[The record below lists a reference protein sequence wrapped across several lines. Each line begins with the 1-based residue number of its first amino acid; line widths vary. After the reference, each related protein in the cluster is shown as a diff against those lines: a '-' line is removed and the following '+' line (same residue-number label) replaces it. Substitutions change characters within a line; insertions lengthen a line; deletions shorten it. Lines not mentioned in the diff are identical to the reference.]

1 MIICGID
8 FGTTNSVI
16 SYFSNNKPKVLKNLN
31 RKLIPTQ
38 VAFYNNKIYCG
49 NEIPTKYDFLINN
62 FKTLIGTDK
71 IYNVNNKKYSINE
84 IVILYLNYLKNL
96 ILDKKDHDIKSV
108 ISIPANFNDNQREI
122 LKKCFEKVGIEVLRI
137 INEPTSAALSYGLL
151 NCNEEETIL
160 VIDIG
165 GGTLDITLL
174 EKDELFFEVVDTI
187 GDKNIGGNTFT
198 DIIQSK
204 TELSW
209 EDSNRIKERLYYKD
223 SITINN
229 ITINKTIFVN
239 LVKTI
244 TEKIKSY
251 FEMFTK
257 YDIDNIILVGGSSKL
272 FIIQD
277 LVKEIFKKD
286 PLIYKDLQT
295 VVANGACYYG
305 AYLKNKLKDNNDI
318 VLLDV
323 LPLSLGV
330 ETADGNFSV
339 IIPRNTPLPVERT
352 QRYTTD
358 TPGDNETT
366 IKIYQGERKIANK
379 NLLISEFTFNKISL
393 GGVPVINVTLNVN
406 LDGIIKVKVLDKRS
420 SNEKNLILNNIKKV
434 NNKELETIIL
444 DAEINLSKDIEEY
457 TRKELIYYLEIR
469 IDEILESIKVNN
481 LINKEQKEEVINE
494 LLNNLDNLY
503 NLNNNQLLKLKN
515 DINEKFNNIS
525 TEIVDEENES
535 NIEKIL
541 LDEKKEEL
549 EELINKIIE
558 EYEINEEK
566 YELIKETIEL
576 IEKTNLTLE
585 MLEDRIKYIKNY
597 FNLDN
602 TFNKFNQLCSYLL
615 EEIKSNR
622 LEISKNNIVIL
633 KKYILEKLSLIEKN
647 VLLDWDNEIKKLNNL
662 CLKFI

>member
-481 LINKEQKEEVINE
+481 LINKEQREEVIIE

-615 EEIKSNR
+615 EEIKNNR

-633 KKYILEKLSLIEKN
+633 KKYILEKLSLIENN
-647 VLLDWDNEIKKLNNL
+647 VLLDWDIEIKKLNNL

>member
-62 FKTLIGTDK
+62 FKTLIGTNK
-71 IYNVNNKKYSINE
+71 IYNINNKKYSINE

-96 ILDKKDHDIKSV
+96 ILEKKDNDIKSV
-108 ISIPANFNDNQREI
+108 ISIPANFNDNQREM
-122 LKKCFEKVGIEVLRI
+122 LKKCFEKIGIEVLRI
-137 INEPTSAALSYGLL
+137 INEPTAAALSYGLL

-198 DIIQSK
+198 NIIQSK

-229 ITINKTIFVN
+229 IIINKTIFAN

-251 FEMFTK
+251 FEMFTN

-272 FIIQD
+272 FIIHD
-277 LVKEIFKKD
+277 LVKYIFKKD

-305 AYLKNKLKDNNDI
+305 GYLKNKLKDNNDI

-323 LPLSLGV
+323 LPLSLGI
-330 ETADGNFSV
+330 ETADDNFSV

-393 GGVPVINVTLNVN
+393 GGVPVINVTINVN

-434 NNKELETIIL
+434 NDKELETIIL

-481 LINKEQKEEVINE
+481 LINKEQKEKVINE

-576 IEKTNLTLE
+576 IEKTNLTVE
-585 MLEDRIKYIKNY
+585 MLEDKKKYIKNY
-597 FNLDN
+597 FNLDD

-615 EEIKSNR
+615 EEIKNNR

-633 KKYILEKLSLIEKN
+633 KKYILEKLSLIENN

>member
-49 NEIPTKYDFLINN
+49 NEIPSKYDFLINN

-71 IYNVNNKKYSINE
+71 IYNKKYSINE

-96 ILDKKDHDIKSV
+96 ILDKKDNDIKSV

-137 INEPTSAALSYGLL
+137 INEPTAAALSYGLL
-151 NCNEEETIL
+151 NSIEEENIL

-174 EKDELFFEVVDTI
+174 EKDELFFEVVDTF

-198 DIIQSK
+198 NIIQSK
-204 TELSW
+204 TKLSW

-244 TEKIKSY
+244 TEKIKNY

-318 VLLDV
+318 ILLDV

-358 TPGDNETT
+358 TPGDNETM

-393 GGVPVINVTLNVN
+393 GGVPVINVTLNIN
-406 LDGIIKVKVLDKRS
+406 LDGIIKIKVLDKRS
-420 SNEKNLILNNIKKV
+420 SNEKKLILNNIKKV
-434 NNKELETIIL
+434 NDKELESIIL
-444 DAEINLSKDIEEY
+444 DAEINLSKDIEEF
-457 TRKELIYYLEIR
+457 TKKELIYYLEIR

-525 TEIVDEENES
+525 TEIIDEENES
-535 NIEKIL
+535 NIEKLL

-566 YELIKETIEL
+566 YDLIKETIEL

-585 MLEDRIKYIKNY
+585 ILEDKIKYIKNY

-602 TFNKFNQLCSYLL
+602 TFNKFNQLCGYLL
-615 EEIKSNR
+615 EEIKNNR

-633 KKYILEKLSLIEKN
+633 KKYILKKISLIENN

>member
-229 ITINKTIFVN
+229 ITINKTILVN
-239 LVKTI
+239 FVKTI
-244 TEKIKSY
+244 TEKIKNY
-251 FEMFTK
+251 FEIFTK

-277 LVKEIFKKD
+277 LVKEVFKKD

-615 EEIKSNR
+615 EEIKNNR

-633 KKYILEKLSLIEKN
+633 KKYILEKLSLIENN
-647 VLLDWDNEIKKLNNL
+647 VLLDWDIEIKKLNNL